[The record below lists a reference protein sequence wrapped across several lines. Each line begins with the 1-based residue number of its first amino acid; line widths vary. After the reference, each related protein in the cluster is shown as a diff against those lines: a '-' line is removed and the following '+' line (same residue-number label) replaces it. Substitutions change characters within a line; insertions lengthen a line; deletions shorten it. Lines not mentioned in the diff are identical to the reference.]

1 MIAISVPALSLVDF
15 ETALASVSQQFNAW
29 EIVAEGKHYL
39 PDIEK
44 DFIDATSSFDI
55 DFSVH
60 APLSDINIG
69 SLNPRARELSV
80 LEICETLQ
88 AAGRMNIDLCTIH
101 PGFFGPMGMLDKP
114 AVSRMTRESL
124 AVIEEVAQDS
134 GVRVAL
140 ENMPNMGM
148 VMMGRSPA
156 ELLPLL
162 EGLDLGICLD
172 IGHANTA
179 GTIDDFL
186 RIKDRFINVHIHD
199 NLGDR
204 DAHLTIGE
212 GNIDFKKVLAGLSG
226 YDGRYVIEARNL
238 ADGAVSR
245 DRLEGLLSQ
254 L

>member
-1 MIAISVPALSLVDF
+1 MIAISIPSLSLIDF
-15 ETALASVSQQFNAW
+15 ETALASVGKEFSAW
-29 EIVAEGKHYL
+29 EIVAEGK
-39 PDIEK
+39 E
-44 DFIDATSSFDI
+44 FIDATSSFDI

-114 AVSRMTRESL
+114 AVGKRTRESL

-148 VMMGRSPA
+148 MMMGRSPG

-172 IGHANTA
+172 IGHAHTA

-186 RIKDRFINVHIHD
+186 RLKDRVINVHIHD
-199 NLGDR
+199 NLGDH
-204 DAHLTIGE
+204 DAHLPIGE
-212 GNIDFKKVLAGLSG
+212 GKIDFKKVLLGLSG
-226 YDGRYVIEARNL
+226 YEGRYVIEARNL
-238 ADGAVSR
+238 TDGVLSR
-245 DRLEGLLSQ
+245 DRLKILLSS

>member
-1 MIAISVPALSLVDF
+1 LIDF
-15 ETALASVSQQFNAW
+15 ESALISVSQEFNAW

-44 DFIDATSSFDI
+44 EFLDVTSSFDI

-69 SLNPRARELSV
+69 SLSSRARELSV
-80 LEICETLQ
+80 REICNTLQ
-88 AAGRMNIDLCTIH
+88 AAGRMNIALCTIH
-101 PGFFGPMGMLDKP
+101 PGSFGPLGMLDKP
-114 AVSRMTRESL
+114 AVSKMTRGSL
-124 AVIEEVAQDS
+124 TVIERVAHNS
-134 GVRVAL
+134 GVKVAL

-148 VMMGRSPA
+148 IMMGRSPA

-162 EGLDLGICLD
+162 EGLDFGICLD

-186 RIKDRFINVHIHD
+186 RYKDRVINVHIHD

-204 DAHLTIGE
+204 DAHLPIGE
-212 GNIDFKKVLAGLSG
+212 GNIDFRKVLLGLSG
-226 YDGRYVIEARNL
+226 YEGRYVIEARSL
-238 ADGAVSR
+238 TDGVISR
-245 DRLEGLLSQ
+245 DRLQSLLST

>member
-88 AAGRMNIDLCTIH
+88 AAGGMNIDLCTIH

-124 AVIEEVAQDS
+124 AVIEENAQDS

-186 RIKDRFINVHIHD
+186 RIKDRYINVHIHD